1 MIWFGYIILGV
12 LLFILNVYCKEK
24 YKFNKKDN
32 FIFSIIFMLVVA
44 GVCSRSGLDKFNENI
59 FIILVCELFCQLIY
73 ISYFLE
79 KDFFNKEDNYCTFY
93 IVKIVSCFLLNQE
106 LINKVDDVF
115 LTGDNLKLVV
125 WLLIIV
131 YVYKFFKIKDN
142 DSIKKD
148 INVSKDRIAVAFA
161 KLKIMYGDDISVS
174 NDDEKLVIYA
184 IMIFNNFLRPK
195 VFRRVDNLLFKLNN
209 KPRKLGIMQVMS
221 KKYINDYESI
231 VTVCKK
237 IDKLWC
243 KNGKAI
249 DIINSY
255 DKDNSKDIGYIYNYL
270 KEFCKL

>member
-1 MIWFGYIILGV
+1 M
-12 LLFILNVYCKEK
+12 
-24 YKFNKKDN
+24 
-32 FIFSIIFMLVVA
+32 
-44 GVCSRSGLDKFNENI
+44 CSSDL
-59 FIILVCELFCQLIY
+59 LFCQLIY

-148 INVSKDRIAVAFA
+148 MNVSKDRVAVAFA
-161 KLKIMYGDDISVS
+161 KLKIMYCDDISVS

-231 VTVCKK
+231 VSVCKK
-237 IDKLWC
+237 IDKLWG

-249 DIINSY
+249 DVINSY
-255 DKDNSKDIGYIYNYL
+255 DKNNCKDIEYIYNYL